1 MTTSVKLAERDK
13 QRLDR
18 LQGELTAR
26 QGRKIAQQDL
36 LAWLLDL
43 GEAEKARYS
52 SDALRPMTSRE
63 IAALRHLAVKT
74 GSRTREEDIDAA
86 VGAEAK

>member
-1 MTTSVKLAERDK
+1 MATSVKLAEHDK

-18 LQGELTAR
+18 LQGELTTR
-26 QGRKIAQQDL
+26 QGRKVAQQDL
-36 LAWLLDL
+36 LSWLLDL

-52 SDALRPMTSRE
+52 RDALRPMTSRE

-74 GSRTREEDIDAA
+74 GSRTDEEDIDATVA
-86 VGAEAK
+86 REAK